1 VDVSEA
7 LRRDQADDV
16 AFRVDR
22 IEGRIPDGLDGVLFR
37 NGGGIFAA
45 GDDPLSFLDGYG
57 LIGALE
63 VADGSA
69 FLRTSHP
76 ETRCWPR
83 SAAPGA

>member
-22 IEGRIPDGLDGVLFR
+22 VEGRIPHGLDGVLFR

-57 LIGALE
+57 LVGAL
-63 VADGSA
+63 
-69 FLRTSHP
+69 
-76 ETRCWPR
+76 
-83 SAAPGA
+83 